1 MTNRYRPQAEDPD
14 QLALRVGQLHDQLRL
29 ANPKKLATNT
39 GVTYL
44 PADPQRGTF
53 YLPLW
58 GQAISLTYPEF
69 TGRDARTGELL
80 STFSQALLAY
90 YFTISDGTPPT
101 GKWISFSELP
111 EGRFYSQAFQGYTGG
126 ELAKIFGDDEEGFAR
141 ASARAGGQPP
151 HLEKVLGDQA
161 FSFRVLPRV
170 SLLAVCWLGD
180 EDFPSSFNI
189 LFDAAVS
196 HHLST
201 DACAIVGGTLTRRL
215 IKNYQAMKGH

>member
-1 MTNRYRPQAEDPD
+1 MNSHYRPQAEDPN

-29 ANPKKLATNT
+29 ADPKFLAANT

-44 PADPQRGTF
+44 PADPRRGTF

-58 GQAISLTYPEF
+58 GQDISLTYPEF

-111 EGRFYSQAFQGYTGG
+111 EGRFYNQAFQGYTGG
-126 ELAKIFGDDEEGFAR
+126 ELAKIIGDDADGFAQ
-141 ASARAGGQPP
+141 ASLRAGGRMPQ
-151 HLEKVLGDQA
+151 LEKVLGDKA
-161 FSFRVLPRV
+161 FSFRVLPQV

-180 EDFPSSFNI
+180 EDFPSSYNI
-189 LFDAAVS
+189 LFDAAVC

-215 IKNYQAMKGH
+215 INNYQVMKDH